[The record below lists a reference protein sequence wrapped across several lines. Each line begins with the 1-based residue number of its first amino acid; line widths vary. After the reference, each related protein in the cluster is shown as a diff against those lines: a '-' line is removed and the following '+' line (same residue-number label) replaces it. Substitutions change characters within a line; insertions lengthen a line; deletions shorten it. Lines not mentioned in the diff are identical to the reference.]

1 MCACFFPFGFL
12 GCLVS
17 LPIFHDVQQEG
28 RGQRGDNFARQ
39 VLSVM
44 IHHATLGGPQTGR
57 EEKATITVINR
68 EEGFP
73 GTSVMR
79 SSSCLICSGGRGG
92 EGAWGG
98 WEGAGEKKLKGPQ
111 MEVPKGGSFLFCPS
125 DCCHARVFSLL
136 IAQRNKTPPILSQ
149 TLCCC

>member
-79 SSSCLICSGGRGG
+79 SSSCLICSGG
-92 EGAWGG
+92 AWGG
-98 WEGAGEKKLKGPQ
+98 CLGRVGRSRREKTKGTTD
-111 MEVPKGGSFLFCPS
+111 GG
-125 DCCHARVFSLL
+125 
-136 IAQRNKTPPILSQ
+136 AQRWQFSILPQ
-149 TLCCC
+149 